1 MPVAKSTSKAR
12 RTRTTAIKS
21 TPAKS
26 STTMRVNK
34 TRSRKVAMTETP
46 KAETLTINVPEVA
59 KVETPTPKVEKT
71 QLKSILQDYPRDG
84 FALFLLPLLLL
95 EAGVKEVLQLA
106 GTLK

>member
-26 STTMRVNK
+26 PATKRVNK

-46 KAETLTINVPEVA
+46 KAETLNINVPEVA
-59 KVETPTPKVEKT
+59 KVETKT
-71 QLKSILQDYPRDG
+71 ITKSLLKDYPRDG

-95 EAGVKEVLQLA
+95 EAGTKELLRLA
-106 GTLK
+106 GTIK

>member
-26 STTMRVNK
+26 ATTKRVNK

-46 KAETLTINVPEVA
+46 KAETLNSNVPEVA
-59 KVETPTPKVEKT
+59 KVETKIITKSL
-71 QLKSILQDYPRDG
+71 LKDYPRDG

-95 EAGVKEVLQLA
+95 EAGVKEVLKLA

>member
-26 STTMRVNK
+26 STTKRVNK

-46 KAETLTINVPEVA
+46 KAETLNINVPEVA
-59 KVETPTPKVEKT
+59 KVETKT
-71 QLKSILQDYPRDG
+71 ITKSLLKDYPRDG
-84 FALFLLPLLLL
+84 FAIFLLPLLLL

>member
-26 STTMRVNK
+26 SATKRVNK

-59 KVETPTPKVEKT
+59 KVETKT
-71 QLKSILQDYPRDG
+71 ITKSLLKDYPRDG

>member
-21 TPAKS
+21 PAKS
-26 STTMRVNK
+26 ATTKRVNK

-71 QLKSILQDYPRDG
+71 QLKSILKDYPRDG

-95 EAGVKEVLQLA
+95 ESGTKEILKLA

>member
-26 STTMRVNK
+26 STTKRVNK

-46 KAETLTINVPEVA
+46 KAETLNINVPEVA
-59 KVETPTPKVEKT
+59 KVETKT
-71 QLKSILQDYPRDG
+71 ITKSLLKDYPRDG

>member
-21 TPAKS
+21 PAKS
-26 STTMRVNK
+26 ATTKRVNK

-46 KAETLTINVPEVA
+46 KAETLNINVPEVA
-59 KVETPTPKVEKT
+59 KVETKT
-71 QLKSILQDYPRDG
+71 ITKSLLKDYPRDG

-95 EAGVKEVLQLA
+95 EAGVKEVLKLA

>member
-26 STTMRVNK
+26 PATKRVNK
-34 TRSRKVAMTETP
+34 TRSRNVAMTETP
-46 KAETLTINVPEVA
+46 KVETLNLNVTPQAKTETKTI
-59 KVETPTPKVEKT
+59 KKSL
-71 QLKSILQDYPRDG
+71 LKDYPRDG

-95 EAGVKEVLQLA
+95 EAGVKELLKVA
-106 GTLK
+106 ETLR

>member
-21 TPAKS
+21 PAKS
-26 STTMRVNK
+26 ATTKRVNK

-46 KAETLTINVPEVA
+46 KAETLNINVPEVA
-59 KVETPTPKVEKT
+59 KVETKT
-71 QLKSILQDYPRDG
+71 ITKSLLKDYPRDG